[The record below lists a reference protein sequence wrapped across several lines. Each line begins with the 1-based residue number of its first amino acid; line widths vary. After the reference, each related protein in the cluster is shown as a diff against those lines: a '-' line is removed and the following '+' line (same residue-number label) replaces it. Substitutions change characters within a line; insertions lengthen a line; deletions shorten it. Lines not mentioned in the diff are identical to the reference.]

1 MEDKQNIKNLIQGFD
16 SLNLTPEKD
25 ENGKPI
31 KKKISLEQCLA
42 LFKIVNTMKIMK
54 SDKEAVEI
62 LDGLFIGT
70 FATSKNKEILQTN
83 QITHILIVASTLKPE
98 FPEVLVNL

>member
-1 MEDKQNIKNLIQGFD
+1 MEEKKTLQKVIDGLD
-16 SLNLTPEKD
+16 CLNLNQEKD
-25 ENGKPI
+25 ENGNTI

-42 LFKIVNTMKIMK
+42 LFKIVNSMKIMK

-62 LDGLFIGT
+62 INGLFIGT
-70 FATSKNKEILQTN
+70 FATSKNKDVLINN

-98 FPEVLVNL
+98 FPEVLYH